1 MLFKKGQLSI
11 FIVNLISLIAFT
23 PFFIARRNYEFII
36 YIGVILFFV
45 LLILST
51 NKKVNYPNVLLWSL
65 TVWGIFHM
73 AGGGILINGVKLYE
87 IMLLPIVQAP
97 YYIFRYDQF
106 VHMVGFGIATFAM
119 YYLIKPLLKEDLEKW
134 TALSIVIIMAGLGV
148 GALNEIIEFF
158 ATVILP
164 KTGVGGYEN
173 TALDLVANF
182 IGAIVAMTIILLRE
196 KPKSDKKIPIWR

>member
-1 MLFKKGQLSI
+1 M
-11 FIVNLISLIAFT
+11 
-23 PFFIARRNYEFII
+23 FF
-36 YIGVILFFV
+36 L

-51 NKKVNYPNVLLWSL
+51 NKGVNYPNALLWGL
-65 TVWGIFHM
+65 TVWAILHM
-73 AGGGILINGVKLYE
+73 AGGGIFIKGVKLYE

-97 YYIFRYDQF
+97 YYIFKYDQF

-119 YYLIKPLLKEDLEKW
+119 YYLIKPFLKEDLEKW

-182 IGAIVAMTIILLRE
+182 IGAVAAMAIILVRE
-196 KPKSDKKIPIWR
+196 RTKSDKRVPMWR